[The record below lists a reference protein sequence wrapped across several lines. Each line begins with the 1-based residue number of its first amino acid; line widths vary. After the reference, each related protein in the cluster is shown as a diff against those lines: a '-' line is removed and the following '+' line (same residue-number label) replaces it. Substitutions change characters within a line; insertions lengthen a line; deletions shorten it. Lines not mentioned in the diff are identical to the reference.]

1 MIRVERL
8 YTALGDFV
16 LDEINL
22 QIDPGEFFILSGPT
36 GSGKSIVLESIAGLV
51 PIKRGSIYLN
61 GKNIISQK
69 PEKRNISICYQDYN
83 LFPHMTVS
91 KNIWYGVN
99 FKKDKEDIKYKNNFD
114 RLVKLLKI
122 GHLLNRRPENLS
134 GGEKQRVS
142 LARALIVEPKILLL
156 DEPLSAL
163 DPNTKEKIQW
173 AIKKIHEELK
183 MTTIMVTH
191 SFQEAYCLG
200 DRMAV
205 MNEGKILQTGAV
217 DEIFQYPESKFVADF
232 VGMKTLIKLNK
243 EEALLFGVDKPIQLG
258 IRPENILLSRSS
270 LDTDYEFKGEIIE
283 IIDFGIH
290 KEIKISSLGK
300 IYTALITI
308 NRLLEMKI
316 NLDDTIIFGF
326 NREHVNLINYI
337 F

>member
-1 MIRVERL
+1 MIKVEGL

-22 QIDPGEFFILSGPT
+22 QVNPGEFFILSGPT

-51 PIKRGSIYLN
+51 PIKRGAIYLN

-83 LFPHMTVS
+83 LFPHMSVS

-99 FKKDKEDIKYKNNFD
+99 FKKDKGAIKYKNNFD
-114 RLVKLLKI
+114 RLVDLLKI
-122 GHLLNRRPENLS
+122 SHLLNRRPENLS

-142 LARALIVEPKILLL
+142 LARALIVEPEILLL

-173 AIKKIHEELK
+173 EIKKIHDELK

-191 SFQEAYCLG
+191 SFQEAHCLG

-205 MNEGKILQTGAV
+205 MNEGKILQSGAI
-217 DEIFQYPESKFVADF
+217 DEIFQYPKSEFVADF
-232 VGMKTLIKLNK
+232 VGMKTLIDLNK
-243 EEALLFGVDKPIQLG
+243 EEAILFGVNEPIRLG
-258 IRPENILLSRSS
+258 IRPENILLSKGS
-270 LDTDYEFKGEIIE
+270 LDTDYEFRGEIIE
-283 IIDFGIH
+283 IIDFGMH
-290 KEIKISSLGK
+290 KEIKILNRGK
-300 IYTALITI
+300 VYIAFLTI

-316 NLDDTIIFGF
+316 NLGDTVTFGF
-326 NREHVNLINYI
+326 NREHVNLINY
-337 F
+337 

>member
-1 MIRVERL
+1 MIKIKDL
-8 YTALGDFV
+8 YTTLGNFV

-22 QIDPGEFFILSGPT
+22 QVDPGEFFILLGPT
-36 GSGKSIVLESIAGLV
+36 GSGKSVVLESIAGLV
-51 PIKRGSIYLN
+51 PIKRGGIYLN

-99 FKKDKEDIKYKNNFD
+99 FKKDKRNIKYKNNFD
-114 RLVKLLKI
+114 RLVELLKI
-122 GHLLNRRPENLS
+122 SHLLNRRPESLS

-142 LARALIVEPKILLL
+142 LARALIVEPEILLL

-173 AIKKIHEELK
+173 EIKKMHEELK

-200 DRMAV
+200 DRMAI
-205 MNEGKILQTGAV
+205 MNEGKILQSGAV
-217 DEIFQYPESKFVADF
+217 NEIFQYPKSEFVANF
-232 VGMKTLIKLNK
+232 VGMKTLIELNK
-243 EEALLFGVDKPIQLG
+243 DEALLFGANQPIRMG
-258 IRPENILLSRSS
+258 IRPENILLSTNS
-270 LDTDYEFKGEIIE
+270 LDTDYEFKGEILD
-283 IIDFGIH
+283 IIDFGMH
-290 KEIKISSLGK
+290 KDIKILSKGK
-300 IYTALITI
+300 VYTAFLTI

-316 NLDDTIIFGF
+316 TLGDTVTFGF
-326 NREHVNLINYI
+326 NREHVNLINY
-337 F
+337 

>member
-1 MIRVERL
+1 MIKVEGL

-22 QIDPGEFFILSGPT
+22 QVNPGEFFILLGPT
-36 GSGKSIVLESIAGLV
+36 GSGKSVVLESIAGLV
-51 PIKRGSIYLN
+51 SIKRGVIYLN

-83 LFPHMTVS
+83 LFPHMSVS

-99 FKKDKEDIKYKNNFD
+99 FKKDKGAIKYKNNFD
-114 RLVKLLKI
+114 RLVDLLKI
-122 GHLLNRRPENLS
+122 SHLLNRRPENLS

-142 LARALIVEPKILLL
+142 LARALIVEPEILLL

-173 AIKKIHEELK
+173 EIKKIHDELK

-191 SFQEAYCLG
+191 SFQEAHCLG

-205 MNEGKILQTGAV
+205 MNEGKILQSGAI
-217 DEIFQYPESKFVADF
+217 DEIFQYPKSEFVADF
-232 VGMKTLIKLNK
+232 VGMKTLIDLNK
-243 EEALLFGVDKPIQLG
+243 EEAILFGVNEPIRLG
-258 IRPENILLSRSS
+258 IRPENILLSKGS
-270 LDTDYEFKGEIIE
+270 LDTDYEFRGEIIE
-283 IIDFGIH
+283 IIDFGMH
-290 KEIKISSLGK
+290 KEIKILNRGK
-300 IYTALITI
+300 VYIAFLTI

-316 NLDDTIIFGF
+316 NLGDTVTFGF
-326 NREHVNLINYI
+326 NREHVNLINY
-337 F
+337 

>member
-1 MIRVERL
+1 MIKVEGL

-22 QIDPGEFFILSGPT
+22 QVNPGEFFILSGPT

-51 PIKRGSIYLN
+51 PIKRGAIYLN

-83 LFPHMTVS
+83 LFPHMSVS

-99 FKKDKEDIKYKNNFD
+99 FKKDKGAIKYKNNFD
-114 RLVKLLKI
+114 RLVDLLKI
-122 GHLLNRRPENLS
+122 SHLLNRRPENLS

-142 LARALIVEPKILLL
+142 LARALIVEPEILLL

-173 AIKKIHEELK
+173 EIKKIHDELK

-191 SFQEAYCLG
+191 SFQEAHCLG

-205 MNEGKILQTGAV
+205 MNEGKILQSGAI
-217 DEIFQYPESKFVADF
+217 DEIFQYPKSEFVADF
-232 VGMKTLIKLNK
+232 VGMKTLIDLNK
-243 EEALLFGVDKPIQLG
+243 EEAILFGVNEPIRLG
-258 IRPENILLSRSS
+258 IRPENILLSKGS
-270 LDTDYEFKGEIIE
+270 LDTDYEFRGEIIE
-283 IIDFGIH
+283 IIDFGMH
-290 KEIKISSLGK
+290 KEIKISNCGK
-300 IYTALITI
+300 VYIAFLTI

-316 NLDDTIIFGF
+316 NLGDTVTLGF
-326 NREHVNLINYI
+326 NHEHINLINY
-337 F
+337 

>member
-1 MIRVERL
+1 MIKVEGL
-8 YTALGDFV
+8 YTMLGNFL

-22 QIDPGEFFILSGPT
+22 RVHPGEFFILSGPT

-51 PIKRGSIYLN
+51 PIKRGAIYLN

-83 LFPHMTVS
+83 LFPHMSVS

-99 FKKDKEDIKYKNNFD
+99 FKKDKGAIKYKKNFD
-114 RLVKLLKI
+114 RLVDLLKI
-122 GHLLNRRPENLS
+122 SHLLNRCPENLS

-142 LARALIVEPKILLL
+142 LARALIVEPEILLL

-173 AIKKIHEELK
+173 EIKKIHNELK

-205 MNEGKILQTGAV
+205 MNEGKILQSGTI
-217 DEIFQYPESKFVADF
+217 DEIFQYPKSEFVADF
-232 VGMKTLIKLNK
+232 VGMKTLIELNK
-243 EEALLFGVDKPIQLG
+243 EEAILFGANQPIRLG
-258 IRPENILLSRSS
+258 IRPENILLSKGS
-270 LDTDYEFKGEIIE
+270 LDTDYEFRGEILE
-283 IIDFGIH
+283 IIDFGMH
-290 KEIKISSLGK
+290 KEIKILNRGK
-300 IYTALITI
+300 VYIAFLTI

-316 NLDDTIIFGF
+316 NLGDTVTFGF
-326 NREHVNLINYI
+326 NREHINLINY
-337 F
+337 